1 MNTEIFSI
9 ITIFATNAA
18 TWFFSKR
25 KYQEEVASQEI
36 LNLNSTFNFYKTII
50 SDLEKRVGDM
60 QTRMVEMEKVIA
72 KLDGENKELKKQL
85 KKNTL

>member
-1 MNTEIFSI
+1 MNTEILGI
-9 ITIFATNAA
+9 ITIFVTNAV

-50 SDLEKRVGDM
+50 SDLERRVADM
-60 QTRMVEMEKVIA
+60 QTRMLELEKVIA

-85 KKNTL
+85 KKNSL

>member
-1 MNTEIFSI
+1 MNTEIFGI
-9 ITIFATNAA
+9 ITIFVTNAA

-60 QTRMVEMEKVIA
+60 QTRMVELEKIIA

-85 KKNTL
+85 KKNSL